1 MFGTQSAMRVST
13 TDFRTPYQEI
23 AMGQIRLRDP
33 FDFGG
38 MRNLLR
44 SFFEEPGFQ
53 LAPMLEEGA
62 LAVDVSEG
70 KEGETIVR
78 ASLPG
83 FKKEDVKVSVHQG
96 VLDIRAESKEE
107 HETKDEKFY
116 RKERRWGAVSRRIAL
131 PGNPAED
138 GVSAELKDGVLT
150 VKVQPSKANQPRQI
164 AVR

>member
-1 MFGTQSAMRVST
+1 MSQMK
-13 TDFRTPYQEI
+13 
-23 AMGQIRLRDP
+23 LRDP
-33 FDFGG
+33 FDIGG

-44 SFFEEPGFQ
+44 GFFDDAGFQ
-53 LAPMLEEGA
+53 LAPALEEGA
-62 LAVDVSEG
+62 LAVDISEG

-138 GVSAELKDGVLT
+138 GVQAELKDGVLT

>member
-1 MFGTQSAMRVST
+1 MSQMK
-13 TDFRTPYQEI
+13 
-23 AMGQIRLRDP
+23 LRDP
-33 FDFGG
+33 FDMGG

-44 SFFEEPGFQ
+44 SFFDDAGFQ
-53 LAPMLEEGA
+53 IAPTLEEGA
-62 LAVDVSEG
+62 LAVDISEG

-83 FKKEDVKVSVHQG
+83 FKKEDVKISVHQG
-96 VLDIRAESKEE
+96 ILDIRAESKEE
-107 HETKDEKFY
+107 TETRDEKFY

-138 GVSAELKDGVLT
+138 GVQAELKDGVLT

>member
-1 MFGTQSAMRVST
+1 MNQMKV
-13 TDFRTPYQEI
+13 
-23 AMGQIRLRDP
+23 RDP
-33 FDFGG
+33 FDLGG

-44 SFFEEPGFQ
+44 NFFEEPGFQ
-53 LAPMLEEGA
+53 LQPMLEEGA
-62 LAVDVSEG
+62 LAVDISEG

-83 FKKEDVKVSVHQG
+83 FKKEDVKISVHQG

-107 HETKDEKFY
+107 HETKNEKYY

-138 GVSAELKDGVLT
+138 GVNAELKDGVLT
-150 VKVQPSKANQPRQI
+150 VVVQASKANQPRQI

>member
-1 MFGTQSAMRVST
+1 MSQMK
-13 TDFRTPYQEI
+13 
-23 AMGQIRLRDP
+23 LRDP

-44 SFFEEPGFQ
+44 GFFDDAGFQ
-53 LAPMLEEGA
+53 LAPTLEEGA
-62 LAVDVSEG
+62 LAVDISEG

-138 GVSAELKDGVLT
+138 GVQAELKDGVLT